1 MMSLKQWLMLFSALV
16 GYIFLGA
23 TYYDYVETH
32 LEAGLRVEE
41 YNTGLEL
48 QGELIIKYE

>member
-1 MMSLKQWLMLFSALV
+1 MSLKQWLMLFSLLIA
-16 GYIFLGA
+16 YIFLGA

-41 YNTGLEL
+41 YNEGLEL